1 MLRKPVPTAVA
12 VPRIKPVAGSSP
24 RPRFSVMV
32 PTYEPNKMLC
42 QTLESVLRQAPS
54 RAVMQIAVVD
64 DGSTPG
70 LVTDLVRSVDRTGR
84 IDVIEY
90 DRRLGLSGNWNR
102 AIDLARGELV
112 HLLHQDDYVSHGF
125 YARID
130 RGFTRAPDVGMAFCR
145 SRIIDA
151 GGRLVKTNSRQQW
164 LPGVLANWLPTI
176 AERQRIQTPA
186 AVVPRDTY
194 EAVGG
199 YRDDLCHAIDWEMW
213 VRIAAQYRV
222 WYEPRTLAIY
232 RRHTANETARL
243 FSTGAVWPDMAR
255 AIQINAAS
263 LPESIRDRSVAAS
276 VRWHAASAL
285 RTARRQLAAGATRAA
300 ADTLRTIPDLLDLID
315 GGPSDCAAVRRLA
328 VLQTRLV
335 DSQLAVRS
343 AA

>member
-1 MLRKPVPTAVA
+1 
-12 VPRIKPVAGSSP
+12 
-24 RPRFSVMV
+24 
-32 PTYEPNKMLC
+32 
-42 QTLESVLRQAPS
+42 
-54 RAVMQIAVVD
+54 
-64 DGSTPG
+64 
-70 LVTDLVRSVDRTGR
+70 
-84 IDVIEY
+84 
-90 DRRLGLSGNWNR
+90 
-102 AIDLARGELV
+102 
-112 HLLHQDDYVSHGF
+112 
-125 YARID
+125 
-130 RGFTRAPDVGMAFCR
+130 
-145 SRIIDA
+145 
-151 GGRLVKTNSRQQW
+151 
-164 LPGVLANWLPTI
+164 
-176 AERQRIQTPA
+176 
-186 AVVPRDTY
+186 
-194 EAVGG
+194 
-199 YRDDLCHAIDWEMW
+199 MW